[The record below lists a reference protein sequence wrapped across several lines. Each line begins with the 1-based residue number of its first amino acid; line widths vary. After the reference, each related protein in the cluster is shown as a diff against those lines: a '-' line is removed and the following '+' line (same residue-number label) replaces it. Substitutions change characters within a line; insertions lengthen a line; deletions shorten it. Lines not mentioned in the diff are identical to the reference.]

1 MKDEILSIELYNK
14 AERITTTMEVIQVSE
29 NVFRATE
36 NDLFIEDL
44 TVGTEFETLINEVG
58 KHELVRIVKKS
69 EFITRQFLWPAN
81 INIYSY
87 KNWGDE
93 IMKHGG
99 FWQIDF
105 GSVVTINLPKDSA
118 LNLDVLFKEI
128 GLNISEL

>member
-36 NDLFIEDL
+36 NDLFTEDL

-69 EFITRQFLWPAN
+69 EFTTRQFLWPAN
-81 INIYSY
+81 INIYNY

-93 IMKHGG
+93 IMKNGG

-105 GSVVTINLPKDSA
+105 GSVVTINLPKDST
-118 LNLDVLFKEI
+118 LNLDILFKEI